1 MSEETR
7 EQALYFPVPVVDVL
21 QREAARLDR
30 SVSWCLQRAWT
41 RARRQIAALPAA
53 PQGDAAAQVGGTE
66 VAAAPVEKRKRTIFF
81 PESMLREIREE
92 AARLDRSLSWVVGRA
107 WEIAA
112 PEILALA
119 RDV

>member
-41 RARRQIAALPAA
+41 RARGQIAALPSA
-53 PQGDAAAQVGGTE
+53 PQVDGTE
-66 VAAAPVEKRKRTIFF
+66 AAAAPVEKRKRTIFF
-81 PESMLREIREE
+81 PVSMLREIREE

>member
-7 EQALYFPVPVVDVL
+7 EQALYFPVTVVDVL

-41 RARRQIAALPAA
+41 RARGQIAAIPAA
-53 PQGDAAAQVGGTE
+53 PEDDGAEA
-66 VAAAPVEKRKRTIFF
+66 AAAPTEKRKRTIFF
-81 PESMLREIREE
+81 PASMLAEIREQ

-107 WEIAA
+107 WELAA
-112 PEILALA
+112 SEIVALEREA
-119 RDV
+119 